1 MWREVERSRLLNRA
15 RRRALE
21 TPQIAAIY
29 WRRQE
34 RKAPL
39 RAKLARAALSQRHV
53 NEAFWRIQDSRAEK
67 RRATLKPRPTL
78 AKVAHIACCI
88 KVKCRECPERSSQD
102 VSGNDSTSA
111 GSRQDTW
118 LPGRHCGQQPE
129 SGSNSGHRGTC
140 R

>member
-1 MWREVERSRLLNRA
+1 VSGLFVWREVERSRLLNRA

-67 RRATLKPRPTL
+67 KGRR
-78 AKVAHIACCI
+78 
-88 KVKCRECPERSSQD
+88 
-102 VSGNDSTSA
+102 
-111 GSRQDTW
+111 
-118 LPGRHCGQQPE
+118 
-129 SGSNSGHRGTC
+129 
-140 R
+140 

>member
-67 RRATLKPRPTL
+67 QRRR
-78 AKVAHIACCI
+78 
-88 KVKCRECPERSSQD
+88 
-102 VSGNDSTSA
+102 
-111 GSRQDTW
+111 
-118 LPGRHCGQQPE
+118 
-129 SGSNSGHRGTC
+129 
-140 R
+140 